1 MTKKLT
7 VWLFLATLILSN
19 DINSR
24 PISYADSWTL
34 MQMNNYNKHS
44 FHLHYSPSVN
54 YSVGY
59 KGEYWLKNEWQFHAV
74 QINYLINRINKP
86 KSQTNIYLKN
96 GLGLANSK
104 HKDFDSKTE
113 PSFFSGLSMDWE
125 DRKFFLGYENRIN
138 YNPTID
144 RFFLQKARIGFAPYV
159 GKYGD
164 LHSWLMLQID
174 HMPKAENKIVYSPIL
189 RMFKGDYLAE
199 LGLTNYKDFMFNFI
213 KRF

>member
-1 MTKKLT
+1 
-7 VWLFLATLILSN
+7 
-19 DINSR
+19 
-24 PISYADSWTL
+24 
-34 MQMNNYNKHS
+34 
-44 FHLHYSPSVN
+44 
-54 YSVGY
+54 
-59 KGEYWLKNEWQFHAV
+59 
-74 QINYLINRINKP
+74 
-86 KSQTNIYLKN
+86 
-96 GLGLANSK
+96 
-104 HKDFDSKTE
+104 
-113 PSFFSGLSMDWE
+113 MDWE